1 MKNLKNLKIGVIFSL
16 LFFLSQNLFA
26 GNFILSDDNLI
37 DPRAKQKINEIGTEV
52 KSKLGTNVYIY
63 AKESLDLNENI
74 SRKEK
79 FEIIK
84 NLEKEIIPALEK
96 PYVLLSMSVED
107 MYVNLLFSDNLEKVV
122 DKDDI
127 LNGYVIPL
135 LASKDKNTLLA
146 KVSASM
152 LNGYSAIVDS
162 LSENR
167 EIKIESNAQIG
178 NQGKV
183 SSTIWRVFM
192 YTLVVVS
199 LILYTYA
206 VLRKK
211 K

>member
-26 GNFILSDDNLI
+26 GNFILSDDDLI
-37 DPRAKQKINEIGTEV
+37 DPRAKQKINEIGSEV
-52 KSKLGTNVYIY
+52 KAKLGTNVYIY

-122 DKDDI
+122 DKDDV

-162 LSENR
+162 LSENKK
-167 EIKIESNAQIG
+167 IKIESNAEIG

-192 YTLVVVS
+192 YTLIVTS

>member
-37 DPRAKQKINEIGTEV
+37 DPRAKSKINEIGSEV

-63 AKESLDLNENI
+63 AKESLGLNEDT

-79 FEIIK
+79 FDIIK

-96 PYVLLSMSVED
+96 PYILLSMSVED
-107 MYVNLLFSDNLEKVV
+107 MYVNLLFSDNLEEVV

-162 LSENR
+162 LSENK
-167 EIKIESNAQIG
+167 EIKIESNAEIG

-192 YTLVVVS
+192 YTLIVTS

>member
-1 MKNLKNLKIGVIFSL
+1 MKSLKNLKIGVILSL

-26 GNFILSDDNLI
+26 GNYILSDDGLI
-37 DPRAKQKINEIGTEV
+37 DPRAKQKINEIGSEV
-52 KSKLGTNVYIY
+52 KTKLGTNVYIY
-63 AKESLDLNENI
+63 AKESLGLKENI

-79 FEIIK
+79 FDTIK
-84 NLEKEIIPALEK
+84 TLENEIIPALEK

-107 MYVNLLFSDNLEKVV
+107 MYVNLLVSDTLKEVI

-127 LNGYVIPL
+127 LNGYVVPL

-162 LSENR
+162 LSENKK
-167 EIKIESNAQIG
+167 IKIESNAEIG

-192 YTLVVVS
+192 YTLIVTS

>member
-26 GNFILSDDNLI
+26 ENFILSDDNLI
-37 DPRAKQKINEIGTEV
+37 DPRAKSKINEIGSEV

-63 AKESLDLNENI
+63 AKESLGLNEDT

-79 FEIIK
+79 FDIIK

-96 PYVLLSMSVED
+96 PYILLSMSVED
-107 MYVNLLFSDNLEKVV
+107 MYVNLLFSDNLEEVV

-162 LSENR
+162 LSENK
-167 EIKIESNAQIG
+167 EIKIESNAEIG

-192 YTLVVVS
+192 YTLIVTS

>member
-26 GNFILSDDNLI
+26 GNFILSDDDLI
-37 DPRAKQKINEIGTEV
+37 DPRAKQKINEIGSEV
-52 KSKLGTNVYIY
+52 KAKLGTNVYIY
-63 AKESLDLNENI
+63 AKESLDLNDNI

-122 DKDDI
+122 DKDDV

-162 LSENR
+162 LSENKK
-167 EIKIESNAQIG
+167 IKIESNAEIG

-192 YTLVVVS
+192 YTLIVTS

>member
-26 GNFILSDDNLI
+26 GNFILSDDDLI
-37 DPRAKQKINEIGTEV
+37 DPRAKQKINEIGSEV
-52 KSKLGTNVYIY
+52 KAKLGTNVYIY
-63 AKESLDLNENI
+63 AKESFDLNDNI

-122 DKDDI
+122 DKDDV

-162 LSENR
+162 LSENKK
-167 EIKIESNAQIG
+167 IKIESNAEIG

-192 YTLVVVS
+192 YTLIVTS

>member
-1 MKNLKNLKIGVIFSL
+1 MKSLKNLKIGVILSL

-26 GNFILSDDNLI
+26 GNFILSDDGLI
-37 DPRAKQKINEIGTEV
+37 DPRAKSKINEIGTEV
-52 KSKLGTNVYIY
+52 KSKLGVSVYIY
-63 AKESLDLNENI
+63 AKESLGLKNNI
-74 SRKEK
+74 STKEK

-84 NLEKEIIPALEK
+84 KHEKEIIPALKK

-107 MYVNLLFSDNLEKVV
+107 MYVNILTSNVLNDVI

-127 LNGYVIPL
+127 LNGYVVPL

-162 LSENR
+162 LSENK
-167 EIKIESNAQIG
+167 EIKIESNAEIG

-192 YTLVVVS
+192 YTLIVTS

>member
-37 DPRAKQKINEIGTEV
+37 DPRAKSKINEIGSEV

-63 AKESLDLNENI
+63 AKESLGLNEDT

-79 FEIIK
+79 FDIIK

-96 PYVLLSMSVED
+96 PYILLSMSVED
-107 MYVNLLFSDNLEKVV
+107 MYVNLLFSDNLEEVV
-122 DKDDI
+122 NKDDI

-162 LSENR
+162 LSENK
-167 EIKIESNAQIG
+167 EIKIESNAEIG

-192 YTLVVVS
+192 YTLIVTS

>member
-26 GNFILSDDNLI
+26 ENFILSDDNLI
-37 DPRAKQKINEIGTEV
+37 DPRAKSKINEIGSEV

-63 AKESLDLNENI
+63 AKESLGLNENV

-79 FEIIK
+79 FDFIK
-84 NLEKEIIPALEK
+84 NLEKEIVPALEK
-96 PYVLLSMSVED
+96 PYILLSMSVED
-107 MYVNLLFSDNLEKVV
+107 MYVNLLFSDNLEKVI

-162 LSENR
+162 LSENK
-167 EIKIESNAQIG
+167 EIKIESNAEIG

-192 YTLVVVS
+192 YTLIVTS